1 MDNNKSKPP
10 WPTKDA
16 MTQIYDMHLWG
27 GKEYDF
33 YSGEGS
39 HDAKIIVPYLEAV
52 TAFLKS
58 HNNALTVCDLG
69 CGDFNIG
76 KHLTKYT
83 KKYFAVDI
91 VEQLIERNT
100 SEFKADHLNFY
111 CLDIAKDELPKAD
124 GIILRQVLQHL
135 SNSEIQHIIKKLLHY
150 KYIILTEHVPLGSF
164 IPNKDIISGQG
175 IRLKQNSGVDV
186 SKAPFN
192 LTFKEEKNLNEI
204 VLENNKGRIVTT
216 LYTL

>member
-27 GKEYDF
+27 GKEHDF

-39 HDAKIIVPYLEAV
+39 HNAKIIVPYLEAV

-76 KHLTKYT
+76 KHLTKHT

-124 GIILRQVLQHL
+124 GIILRQVFQHL

-150 KYIILTEHVPLGSF
+150 KYIIITEHVPLGSF

>member
-27 GKEYDF
+27 GKEHDF

-76 KHLTKYT
+76 KHLTKHT

-124 GIILRQVLQHL
+124 GIILRQVFQHL